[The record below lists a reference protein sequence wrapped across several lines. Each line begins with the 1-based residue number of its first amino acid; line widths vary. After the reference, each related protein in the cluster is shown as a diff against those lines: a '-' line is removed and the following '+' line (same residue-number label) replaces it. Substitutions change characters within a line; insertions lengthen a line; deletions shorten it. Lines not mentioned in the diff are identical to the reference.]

1 MRELSLVIRGT
12 TKVLVLLSLGLV
24 LLPACRQDSP
34 HTPLTR
40 AAELGDLARI
50 RSLLQSGSDPDEYG
64 PHGWPALLWPVR
76 DGHLEAIRLLVEAGA
91 DPDLSGGGTNGWTPL
106 LHAVHKGQLSSI
118 RALFDAGA
126 DPDAGTKDRFTP
138 LMMAAGYGQAELVRY
153 LLVRGADIRA
163 ATSSGHTALSLA
175 VRGSSDIDLFTLGSC
190 QIETI
195 RVLLEYAPDLRLP
208 DNREGHWALRTA
220 KLFGC
225 SEVVDLLTRPAGSPS
240 GRVEVVRAGTL

>member
-12 TKVLVLLSLGLV
+12 AKAPVLLLLGLL
-24 LLPACRQDSP
+24 LLPACRQDRP

-40 AAELGDLARI
+40 AAELGDLART
-50 RSLLQSGSDPDEYG
+50 RSLLQSGSDPDEPG
-64 PHGWPALLWPVR
+64 PHGWPPLLWPVR

-91 DPDLSGGGTNGWTPL
+91 DPDLPDGGINGWTPL

-118 RALFDAGA
+118 RALLDAGA
-126 DPDAGTKDRFTP
+126 DPDAASPDGFTP
-138 LMMAAGYGQAELVRY
+138 LMMAAGYGRDEQVRY
-153 LLVRGADIRA
+153 LLARGADIRA

-175 VRGSSDIDLFTLGSC
+175 VRGASDIDRFTVGSC

-195 RVLLEYAPDLRLP
+195 RVLLDHSPDLRLP
-208 DNREGHWALRTA
+208 DNRKGHWALRTA

-225 SEVVDLLTRPAGSPS
+225 AEVVDLVTRPAAAAS
-240 GRVEVVRAGTL
+240 GRVEIVRAR